1 MDKII
6 VDSNILFSAMLNLNS
21 NIGQILINGQEYY
34 DFYSPKY
41 ASEELLK
48 HKNKIKKIAGL
59 SEVEFFEVYEL
70 VLKHVTILNHSILPE
85 KDFKKAF
92 SYCQDIDVDDTI
104 FVGFS
109 EYLKAKLW
117 TGDKELIKG
126 LKAKGLKRLI
136 TTGELL
142 KDFIKKINTKE

>member
-1 MDKII
+1 MDKVI
-6 VDSNILFSAMLNLNS
+6 VDSNILFSAILNLNS
-21 NIGQILINGQEYY
+21 NIGQILINGQEFY

-41 ASEELLK
+41 ARTELLK
-48 HKNKIKKIAGL
+48 HKNKIKKITGL
-59 SEVEFFEVYEL
+59 SDEEFFEVYEIL
-70 VLKHVTILNHSILPE
+70 LKRVTVLNHSMLPN

-92 SYCQDIDVDDTI
+92 SYCQDIDVNDTI

-109 EYLKAKLW
+109 EYLNANLW

-126 LKAKGLKRLI
+126 LKAKGFKRII

-142 KDFIKKINTKE
+142 KDFLKKISTKK